1 MQRPPPKRKK
11 LQKKKRFRPSE
22 RISMNPPAARR
33 LISSGSPFEADIGYS
48 RAVVQG
54 DWVFV
59 SGTTGFDY
67 ATMTIADDVAA
78 QAEQCLR
85 NITAALE
92 QAGASLRDVVRVTYV
107 LPDASQFERC
117 WPVLR
122 RHFGEIRPAAMMI
135 SAGLADPRMRI
146 EIEVTALKP
155 AA

>member
-1 MQRPPPKRKK
+1 MTQ
-11 LQKKKRFRPSE
+11 S
-22 RISMNPPAARR
+22 ARR
-33 LISSGSPFEADIGYS
+33 LISSGSSFEADIGYS

-85 NITAALE
+85 NITVALE

-122 RHFGEIRPAAMMI
+122 QYFGDIRPAAMMI